1 MRWEFGR
8 SRVLSWFFGE
18 RFNLGA
24 DFDRMLSFEFRERL
38 VPLSVVLAG
47 LYPLLAVCHPIF
59 VPDPAI
65 SNLLMLSAAS
75 SSMVCVGVAVY
86 VSWRRPKNHWV
97 HALGLLLTLLML
109 GNSGLHQALTR
120 EAIQST
126 NFLLVIVGLSFVFD
140 YFRYWF
146 AAVSVA
152 LLTWLGCGPL
162 AFESLECE
170 RATTQPS

>member
-1 MRWEFGR
+1 MPQGCLEAFFVLNSFESRPELIWMGWRVLVAMFGAQMRWEFGR

-47 LYPLLAVCHPIF
+47 LYSLLAVCHPIF

-109 GNSGLHQALTR
+109 GNSGLHRL
-120 EAIQST
+120 
-126 NFLLVIVGLSFVFD
+126 
-140 YFRYWF
+140 
-146 AAVSVA
+146 
-152 LLTWLGCGPL
+152 
-162 AFESLECE
+162 
-170 RATTQPS
+170 